1 MTKQQTTLKVC
12 ILRLSAIGDV
22 CNALAV
28 VQQLQNSYQHVDI
41 TWVCGKAEAQLLAA
55 FSNIKLVVYDKKDG
69 LKGMLAIKRELK
81 GQQFDVLLHMQAA
94 LRASLLS
101 CCIRAKRRIGFDK
114 SRAKDGQWLFTNE
127 KIAAANSA
135 HVLDGFLQFLLPLG
149 VAIQAP
155 SWQVSLSPADQQ
167 TAKQLLGGSGKH
179 IVICP
184 AASKAYKNWTLQGY
198 AGIAQYALEQGYQVS
213 LIGSPASN
221 EVALSEQVN
230 QACQGKLNNL
240 CGKTSLSQLWALIA
254 QADLLISPDT
264 GPAHMAVAVNTP
276 VLGLYAHHN
285 PQRTG
290 PYNYRDYVVSVWQQL
305 IEKEQ
310 GKPAAQLS
318 WRSRVKDPNAM
329 QYITLDAVIEMFEF
343 IKKEQPL

>member
-1 MTKQQTTLKVC
+1 
-12 ILRLSAIGDV
+12 
-22 CNALAV
+22 
-28 VQQLQNSYQHVDI
+28 
-41 TWVCGKAEAQLLAA
+41 
-55 FSNIKLVVYDKKDG
+55 
-69 LKGMLAIKRELK
+69 
-81 GQQFDVLLHMQAA
+81 
-94 LRASLLS
+94 
-101 CCIRAKRRIGFDK
+101 
-114 SRAKDGQWLFTNE
+114 
-127 KIAAANSA
+127 
-135 HVLDGFLQFLLPLG
+135 LPLG

-290 PYNYRDYVVSVWQQL
+290 PYHYRNYVVSVWQQL
-305 IEKEQ
+305 IEQEQ
-310 GKPAAQLS
+310 GKPAEQLS
-318 WRSRVKDPNAM
+318 WRSRVKDPKAM
-329 QYITLDAVIEMFEF
+329 QHITLDAVIEMFEL
-343 IKKEQPL
+343 IKKEQLL